1 MMKNIFKNSIITI
14 LFLGA
19 TIVACSDE
27 FLEAPAQA
35 SLDEGT
41 LANDAGVEA
50 SLIGTYSMLDGW
62 NGNGGALGPAWPTA
76 GSNWI
81 WGSVLSDDAYKG
93 SDPGDQQ
100 QTQILEIYEFDAGNQ
115 YYDGVFKSRYEG
127 VARANATINLLNN
140 ALENGENVSR
150 PTSVE
155 AEARFLRAHF
165 HFDAW
170 KMWKNVPFVD
180 ETVTDFK
187 LDNTADILPLIKADL
202 EFAIANLPSVQ
213 PNIGRVTEGTARSLL
228 GKLLLFNKEYAAAKT
243 QFDAVMSSG
252 TYALQDCFHDIFST
266 SGENGS
272 GMIFTIQASVN
283 DGNGGSINGMFADR
297 LNHPHG
303 GSPFGCCG
311 FHQPSHNLVNAHKVD
326 SKGLPLLDKSYND
339 ADVTIS
345 DKVDPR
351 LDWTVGRDD
360 VPFLTWGKHEPTWIR
375 NRPFGGPYSPKK
387 FIHEPNEIS
396 NVGWANKQL
405 SPLNIPI
412 IRYADVILMLA
423 EAEIELGSLE
433 RARELTNMIRERAA
447 GCAING
453 EGIAT
458 TDLADSSITWATY
471 DVKPYTEAWTN
482 ADTAR
487 AAVQFERRIELA
499 LEGQRFFDLVRWGIA
514 ADVINNDY
522 LPVEKT
528 KRDYLI
534 PSGGFLPKH
543 VVHPLPNNQIEL
555 SKVDGEPTLIQNP
568 GY

>member
-1 MMKNIFKNSIITI
+1 MMKNIFKNSLIAI
-14 LFLGA
+14 LFMGA
-19 TIVACSDE
+19 TFVACSDE
-27 FLEAPAQA
+27 FLVAPAQA

-62 NGNGGALGPAWPTA
+62 NGNGNALGPAWPTA

-81 WGSVLSDDAYKG
+81 WGSILSDDSYKG

-100 QTQILEIYEFDAGNQ
+100 QTQILEIYEFDPGNQ

-127 VARANATINLLNN
+127 VARANATINLLRS
-140 ALENGENVSR
+140 AVENGQNVQRASV
-150 PTSVE
+150 VE
-155 AEARFLRAHF
+155 AEAKLLRAHF

-170 KMWKNVPFVD
+170 KMWRNVPFVD

-187 LDNTADILPLIKADL
+187 LDNSTDILPLIKADL
-202 EFAIANLPSVQ
+202 EFAIANLPEVQ
-213 PNIGRVTEGTARSLL
+213 TNIGRVTQGTARSLL
-228 GKLLLFNKEYAAAKT
+228 GKLLLFNKEYGAAKT

-252 TYALQDCFHDIFST
+252 TYSLQDCFHDIFT
-266 SGENGS
+266 TGGENGT
-272 GMIFTIQASVN
+272 GMIFTIQGSVN
-283 DGNGGSINGMFADR
+283 DGDGGSTNGMFADR

-326 SKGLPLLDKSYND
+326 ANGLPMLDKSYNN
-339 ADVTIS
+339 ADVTIT

-360 VPFLTWGKHEPTWIR
+360 VPFLSWGKHEPTWIR
-375 NRPFGGPYSPKK
+375 NRPFGGPFSPKK
-387 FIHEPNEIS
+387 FIHEPNEKS
-396 NVGWANKQL
+396 NVGWSNVQL

-423 EAEIELGSLE
+423 EAEIEVGSLD
-433 RARELTNMIRERAA
+433 RARELTNMVRERAA

-453 EGIAT
+453 DGASTSDI
-458 TDLADSSITWATY
+458 ADSSITWASY
-471 DVKPYTEAWTN
+471 DVKPYTAAWTSK
-482 ADTAR
+482 DVAR
-487 AAVQFERRIELA
+487 SAVRFERRIELA

-514 ADVINNDY
+514 EDVINNDY
-522 LPVEKT
+522 LPVERT

-543 VVHPLPNNQIEL
+543 NLHPLPNNQIEL
-555 SKVDGEPTLIQNP
+555 SKVDGEATLKQNP